1 MKDIKKFAKKHLN
14 IIIGVVILVFAIIAA
29 IMIKNF
35 FFPDDSKMIYGN
47 RLEGR
52 DKVKITEKKQKE
64 IKDNIGEYSKKTT
77 VRIAGRIIYVDVIV
91 NDDVNQDKAHEIGGK
106 VLEKLSDEEK
116 AYYDVQFLI
125 NNEKDK
131 DHFPMA
137 GYKHHA
143 KTAISWTKNR

>member
-1 MKDIKKFAKKHLN
+1 MEIDQK
-14 IIIGVVILVFAIIAA
+14 
-29 IMIKNF
+29 
-35 FFPDDSKMIYGN
+35 
-47 RLEGR
+47 E
-52 DKVKITEKKQKE
+52 VKITEKKQKE